1 MTGKHLTPW
10 LGAWFAGAALF
21 ACASDSAF
29 AQTSSTGSGQ
39 GYPNQPVKI
48 LLPYAAGGVADIS
61 ARVLAQRLSE
71 TMRQQFIIDNRPSA
85 GQIVASEA
93 VRNSEPDGYTLLWIN
108 QGHAVSVSLFIKL
121 PYDPVKDFAPVSTVG
136 YFGIAMVVDSASP
149 YNSVKEFI
157 AAAKA
162 KPGKF
167 NVGTTSI
174 GSTQYV
180 SAELFK
186 AMAGLDFQTVP
197 FKATPMIITAVK
209 GKDLDAMFEILA
221 PVIPHV
227 KSGNLKALA
236 VTFDHRFAGLPDVPT
251 LAEAGVP
258 GYEASAWNGVAAPAK
273 TPRAIVD
280 RLNREINDAVAV
292 PQVKQ
297 RLQDLGVDAR
307 GSTPE
312 GLRDLLVSEI
322 GKWRKVVEAAKIEKQ

>member
-1 MTGKHLTPW
+1 
-10 LGAWFAGAALF
+10 
-21 ACASDSAF
+21 
-29 AQTSSTGSGQ
+29 
-39 GYPNQPVKI
+39 
-48 LLPYAAGGVADIS
+48 
-61 ARVLAQRLSE
+61 
-71 TMRQQFIIDNRPSA
+71 
-85 GQIVASEA
+85 
-93 VRNSEPDGYTLLWIN
+93 
-108 QGHAVSVSLFIKL
+108 
-121 PYDPVKDFAPVSTVG
+121 VSTVG

-149 YNSVKEFI
+149 YNTVKEFI

-186 AMAGLDFQTVP
+186 SMAGLDFQTVP
-197 FKATPMIITAVK
+197 FKATPMIITALK
-209 GKDLDAMFEILA
+209 GNDLQGMVEILA
-221 PVIPHV
+221 PVIPQI
-227 KSGNLKALA
+227 KSGNLRALA
-236 VTFDHRFAGLPDVPT
+236 VTFDHRFAGLPEVPT

-273 TPRAIVD
+273 TPKAIVD

-292 PQVKQ
+292 PLVKQ

-322 GKWRKVVEAAKIEKQ
+322 